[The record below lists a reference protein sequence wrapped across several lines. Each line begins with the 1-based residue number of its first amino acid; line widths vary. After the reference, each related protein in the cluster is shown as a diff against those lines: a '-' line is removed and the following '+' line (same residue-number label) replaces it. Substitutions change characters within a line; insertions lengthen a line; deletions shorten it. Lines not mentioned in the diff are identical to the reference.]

1 MKIAD
6 INFSLIQKRAFLKI
20 AMELVKIDNLFH
32 CNEMDII
39 SFLEKECNVQTN
51 DIEMIHY
58 LSMSQAINVLKQ
70 LDHAGINE
78 IINVFEKIISSDNN
92 IDTKENILLSSIK
105 MALLPEY
112 SKWVSIISID
122 DATSDCNQ
130 NQLAYIEKVFNRNC
144 HSFFNNDYELLH
156 FKTELKKAGITLF
169 YLPAELNN
177 IKSFWLKINDR
188 NSSALN
194 HSLNFI
200 TPPDNYYDSSNI
212 LTNLNSIDHIAFYN
226 TLILHYKIIPD
237 LINSNSFLLLKI
249 KNGDILDDNGNIHN
263 YSDFLIISLD
273 ENIKQRIT
281 DFLSILTKPDLF
293 IPVDG
298 YYKVLYEYINKKSQ
312 MLGTVE
318 IDNNFQLFFKNIN
331 SERII
336 VKSHPQSCALYFLL
350 LKYGKLGLSS
360 NTFNNAL
367 LFLENLK
374 KDTHNKKNYFN
385 SDSLLCDLLKHND
398 KESVMLYNLITIYST
413 LSTKNVNSVDFID
426 YIIKIIKHR
435 ASLKNYINTAFRSLQ
450 ENNNCNDFKITY
462 DPEYKTY
469 YVKADISL
477 FKTKKTD
484 KSNSIPLTESNL
496 WNRLK

>member
-1 MKIAD
+1 MKISD
-6 INFSLIQKRAFLKI
+6 INFSSIQKRAFLKI
-20 AMELVKIDNLFH
+20 AIDLVKIDNLFH
-32 CNEMDII
+32 FNEMDII
-39 SFLEKECNVQTN
+39 SYLEKESNVQTN
-51 DIEMIHY
+51 DTEMIHY
-58 LSMSQAINVLKQ
+58 MSMSQAINVLKQ
-70 LDHAGINE
+70 LDPSCINE
-78 IINVFEKIISSDNN
+78 TINIFEKIISSDNN

-112 SKWVSIISID
+112 SQWVSIISVD

-130 NQLAYIEKVFNRNC
+130 KQLAYIEKGFNKNC
-144 HSFFNNDYELLH
+144 HSFFDNDYEFLH
-156 FKTELKKAGITLF
+156 FKTELKKAGISLF

-177 IKSFWLKINDR
+177 IESFWLKINDK

-212 LTNLNSIDHIAFYN
+212 LTNLKSIDHTAFYN

-237 LINSNSFLLLKI
+237 LINCNSFLLLKI
-249 KNGDILDDNGNIHN
+249 KNEDILDDNGNIHN
-263 YSDFLIISLD
+263 YSDFIVISLD

-281 DFLSILTKPDLF
+281 AFLSILTKPDLF

-318 IDNNFQLFFKNIN
+318 IDSNFQLYFKNIN
-331 SERII
+331 SEKII
-336 VKSHPQSCALYFLL
+336 IKSHPQSCALYFLI

-367 LFLENLK
+367 LLLENIK
-374 KDTHNKKNYFN
+374 TNMHKNKDSFN
-385 SDSLLCDLLKHND
+385 PDPLLYKLLKHNN
-398 KESVMLYNLITIYST
+398 KESIMLYNLITIYSA
-413 LSTKNVNSVDFID
+413 LSTKDNYSVDFLD

-435 ASLKNYINTAFRSLQ
+435 ASLKNYINTGFRSLQ
-450 ENNNCNDFKITY
+450 ENNNCNDFKIIY
-462 DPEYKTY
+462 DPVYKTY

-477 FKTKKTD
+477 FKTRKAD
-484 KSNSIPLTESNL
+484 KNSSIPLTESNL
-496 WNRLK
+496 WSQLK